1 MRAKEKKLI
10 NIEIGKNIRIY
21 REKSGYSREK
31 LAELVGIR
39 PRFLADVETGFV
51 GISLTNLKKICEIL
65 SISTDRLILKNKN
78 YLELDE
84 KISHIDEKYI
94 HYIDEIIQKQLEII
108 TIVASIA
115 KKEENKTR
123 K

>member
-31 LAELVGIR
+31 LAELAGIT

-94 HYIDEIIQKQLEII
+94 HYIEEIIQKQLKII

-123 K
+123 R

>member
-10 NIEIGKNIRIY
+10 NVEIGKNIRIC
-21 REKSGYSREK
+21 REESGYSREK
-31 LAELVGIR
+31 LAELVGIT

-65 SISTDRLILKNKN
+65 SISTDRLILKNKT

>member
-31 LAELVGIR
+31 LAELVGIT

-94 HYIDEIIQKQLEII
+94 HYIEEIIQKQLEII

>member
-31 LAELVGIR
+31 LAELVGIT

-94 HYIDEIIQKQLEII
+94 HYIEEIIQKQLEII

-123 K
+123 R